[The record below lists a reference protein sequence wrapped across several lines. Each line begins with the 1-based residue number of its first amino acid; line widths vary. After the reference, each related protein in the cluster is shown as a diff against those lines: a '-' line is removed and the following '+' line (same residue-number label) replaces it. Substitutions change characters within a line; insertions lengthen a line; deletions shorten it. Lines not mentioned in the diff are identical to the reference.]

1 MCSMGLG
8 HLTLIIIEV
17 GSRRRISGDDNGHN
31 LCRERMWHPSRR
43 MGMNL
48 SFSSLSVLLVISSTR
63 SMVNVDGWGGDG
75 LEVIPNTVALI
86 GVLRG
91 LRRPLRLLGCGPP
104 PPKLLKW
111 ALRITLILRL
121 DVVVGLESGR
131 ANRKGWEISFPRWQH
146 AKKHWLWLTWFIG
159 VSFCDRLLGFLSTGV
174 WWSYDLLLVLTND
187 VNVEFC
193 CIVSW
198 ICVLLLNLL
207 EENLEFY
214 LILSL

>member
-1 MCSMGLG
+1 MIVAYVRPKNKEEAFVVSMVGNRRVKWLSSLVRSKNKNLCFGMCSMGLG

-104 PPKLLKW
+104 PP
-111 ALRITLILRL
+111 
-121 DVVVGLESGR
+121 
-131 ANRKGWEISFPRWQH
+131 
-146 AKKHWLWLTWFIG
+146 
-159 VSFCDRLLGFLSTGV
+159 
-174 WWSYDLLLVLTND
+174 
-187 VNVEFC
+187 
-193 CIVSW
+193 
-198 ICVLLLNLL
+198 
-207 EENLEFY
+207 
-214 LILSL
+214 